1 MKRLKKILI
10 GLLVLV
16 GILVFAALLFLNTL
30 TPTYEGELELSG
42 ITNNVEVYFDTYG
55 IPHIYADNE
64 MEATKALGYVHAQ
77 DRLWQMELFRRAG
90 SGRLSEVFGDKAVET
105 DKFFLSLG
113 IDDYNEEN
121 LAKLDKNDP
130 AMVLARA
137 YLDGINQ
144 FIESGPT
151 PVEFYLT
158 GLTKQKFEIK
168 DIFNAVSYMG
178 FTFNKGTRD
187 IVNTNFVNR
196 LDASY
201 TAELFEEDL
210 SKVLKI
216 PNHKDSTTLILKELD
231 DQITSA
237 LNNLPIPE
245 LYGSNSWVLSPKKTA
260 TGKVLFENDPHIS
273 QAQPSVWYEAHLV
286 TPDYEKYGYY
296 LAGVPFPLLSHDRNM
311 AHGLTMLANDDT
323 NFYFEEQHPTDSTL
337 YRYKDGWEKY
347 EYVTKSIKVKGTD
360 PVEFQFKKTH
370 RGPIVN
376 ANHANRTRVEGEKE
390 VSMWWL
396 FTHFDNRLVHSLYQ
410 INHSKTLEEFKTA
423 LPQMH
428 APGLNV
434 MYGDAQ
440 GNVAWFG
447 TAKLYRMPEG
457 TSTKF
462 ILDGASGEDDPI
474 EFLDFQD
481 NPQSINPPW
490 NYVYSA
496 NNQPDSTC
504 NMYVPGYFASSKY
517 RAGRIVDM
525 LEGKKEGWTKQDMAN
540 MAFDIELRTGVE
552 QLTELLAEL
561 TIDKLTDEQVNF
573 VEELMSWDG
582 RFGLKSR
589 AGVFFEK
596 MREQLHYHLFADEFE
611 SVEEYHSYMVQLKL
625 DKVFGNASSKW
636 WDDVSTSGI
645 METKTDI
652 INAAF
657 SSTWQQLTKELGA
670 DTHKWTWDRVH
681 FLEHD
686 HPIGSNV
693 SALRKYFN
701 VGPFSVAGT
710 DETLNNQGYR
720 VLEDGTYKVTSIPS
734 TRRVIDFSDIENS
747 ISILPTGQSGNPLS
761 KHYKDQAEMY
771 NKGEFRK
778 MLMNEEEIKGTTKD
792 VLRFKPKV
800 Q

>member
-1 MKRLKKILI
+1 MKRLKKFLI

-42 ITNNVEVYFDTYG
+42 ITNNVEVYFDLYG
-55 IPHIYADNE
+55 VPHIYAENE
-64 MEATKALGYVHAQ
+64 EDAMKALGYVHAQ

-113 IDDYNEEN
+113 IDEYNEEN

-178 FTFNKGTRD
+178 FTFNKGSRD
-187 IVNTNFVNR
+187 IVNTNLVNR
-196 LDASY
+196 LDSTY

-216 PNHKDSTTLILKELD
+216 PNHKDTITLLEEIE
-231 DQITSA
+231 DQISFA
-237 LNNLPIPE
+237 LDNLPIPE

-347 EYVTKSIKVKGTD
+347 KYVTKSIKVKGTD

-376 ANHANRTRVEGEKE
+376 ANHAGRTRVEGEKE

-423 LPQMH
+423 LPHMH

-504 NMYVPGYFASSKY
+504 NMYVPGYFANSKY

-561 TIDKLTDEQVNF
+561 TIDKLTDEQVYF

-657 SSTWQQLTKELGA
+657 SSTWEQLTKELGA
-670 DTHKWTWDRVH
+670 DVNQWTWDRVH

-701 VGPFSVAGT
+701 VGPFPVSGT

-761 KHYKDQAEMY
+761 KHYKNQAEMY

-778 MLMNEEEIKGTTKD
+778 MLMNEEEIKGTAKD

-800 Q
+800 K

>member
-1 MKRLKKILI
+1 MKRLKKLLLGLLILI
-10 GLLVLV
+10 GLIFLA
-16 GILVFAALLFLNTL
+16 GFIFLNTL
-30 TPTYEGELELSG
+30 KPTYDGELNLQGVSSD
-42 ITNNVEVYFDTYG
+42 VEVYFDSYG
-55 IPHIYADNE
+55 VPHIYAENE
-64 MEATKALGYVHAQ
+64 EDAMKALGYVHAQ

-90 SGRLSEVFGDKAVET
+90 SGRLSEIFGDKALET

-113 IDDYNEEN
+113 IDDYNAKY
-121 LAKLDKNDP
+121 LAEIDRNDP
-130 AMVLARA
+130 AIVMAEA

-144 FIESGPT
+144 FIESGAT

-158 GLTKQKFEIK
+158 GLEKQNFELK
-168 DIFNAVSYMG
+168 DVFNAVSYMG
-178 FTFNKGTRD
+178 FTFNKGARD
-187 IVNTNFVNR
+187 IVNTNLVNR
-196 LDASY
+196 LDSTY
-201 TAELFEEDL
+201 TAELFDEDL
-210 SKVLKI
+210 TKVLKI
-216 PNHKDSTTLILKELD
+216 PNHKDSTSLILKELD
-231 DQITSA
+231 NQITAA
-237 LNNLPIPE
+237 LDNLPIPE
-245 LYGSNSWVLSPKKTA
+245 LYGSNSWVLSPEKTA

-296 LAGVPFPLLSHDRNM
+296 LAGVPYPLLSHDRNM

-323 NFYFEEQHPTDSTL
+323 NFYFEEQHPDDSTL
-337 YRYKDGWEKY
+337 YKYKDEWKKY
-347 EYVTKSIKVKGTD
+347 EYVTKSIVVKD
-360 PVEFQFKKTH
+360 SEPVEFQFKKTH

-376 ANHANRTRVEGEKE
+376 ANYANRTRVEGEKE

-396 FTHFDNRLVHSLYQ
+396 FTHFNNQLVHSLYQ

-434 MYGDAQ
+434 MYGDAV

-447 TAKLYRMPEG
+447 TARLYRMPEG

-481 NPQSINPPW
+481 NPQSINPSW

-525 LEGKKEGWTKQDMAN
+525 MEEKKEGWTRKDMAN

-552 QLTELLAEL
+552 QLTGLLAKL
-561 TIDKLTDEQVNF
+561 SIDGLTDEQVDY
-573 VEELMSWDG
+573 VEKLMSWNGEFDLQNTS
-582 RFGLKSR
+582 GL
-589 AGVFFEK
+589 FFEK
-596 MREQLHYHLFADEFE
+596 MREQLHFHLFADEFN
-611 SVEEYHSYMVQLKL
+611 SVEEYKSYEVQLKL
-625 DKVFGNASSKW
+625 DKVYDNALSKW
-636 WDDVSTSGI
+636 WDDVSTTSKK
-645 METKTDI
+645 ETKQDI
-652 INAAF
+652 INTAF
-657 SSTWQQLTKELGA
+657 SSTWKQLTEELGA
-670 DTHKWTWDRVH
+670 DTKKWTWDRVH

-693 SALRKYFN
+693 ASMRKYFN
-701 VGPFSVAGT
+701 VGPFPVSGT
-710 DETLNNQGYR
+710 DETLNNQGYK
-720 VLEDGTYKVTSIPS
+720 VLEDGAYKVMSIPS
-734 TRRVIDFSDIENS
+734 TRRIIDFSDIENS

-761 KHYKDQAEMY
+761 KHYNDQAEMY
-771 NKGEFRK
+771 INGEYRK
-778 MLMNEEEIKGTTKD
+778 MLMKEEEIKNDSED
-792 VLRFKPKV
+792 VLIFKPKK
-800 Q
+800 